1 MENRGVCCLLL
12 VLFAFGPRVALALE
26 WIFGHRIQAAFA
38 HWWWPL
44 LGLIFLPWTTLM
56 YTIVWSVGGVHGAN
70 WIAVA
75 IGACLDLVSYS
86 GRYTQK
92 LYQQRRAV

>member
-1 MENRGVCCLLL
+1 VCCFLLA
-12 VLFAFGPRVALALE
+12 LFALGPRFVLALE

-56 YTIVWSVGGVHGAN
+56 YVIVWGPGGVHGAN
-70 WIAVA
+70 WIAVG
-75 IGACLDLVSYS
+75 IGFLLDLFSYGS
-86 GRYTQK
+86 RASQRWYEGRS
-92 LYQQRRAV
+92 ASA

>member
-1 MENRGVCCLLL
+1 MCCLLL
-12 VLFAFGPRVALALE
+12 ILFALGPRVALFFE
-26 WIFGHRIQAAFA
+26 WIFGHRIQAAFDG
-38 HWWWPL
+38 WWWPL

-75 IGACLDLVSYS
+75 LGFFLDLLSYS
-86 GRYTQK
+86 GRFSQRAY
-92 LYQQRRAV
+92 QRRGAAA